1 MSNPQLP
8 FGLQADQLKAGA
20 VRNMTSDKLATFSVG
35 GMKKTPFQKHK
46 EALEAKR
53 REQEA
58 QAAAELAKWEED
70 FDSSAADRP
79 KQFVKGE
86 TIQQGQAG
94 GSSSRAPPPARGAP
108 SAAAR
113 SMFSAPADDVDGED
127 IDGAALDGAPLI
139 RPNDSARAPLRIS
152 APVLRKGG
160 AAEAAPAGGAPPGR
174 RKESKP
180 SQMAQFMAELKQEQ
194 DVRDMR
200 GERDSARGISNRDE
214 KEMARHSGYDATADA
229 DTTNLYVGNLAP
241 SLNEEGLF
249 RVFERFGPIQSVKVM
264 WPRSE
269 EERRLRN
276 HCGFVAFVDRKD
288 AARAKEELNETD
300 PSGVGIPMK
309 IGWGKAVA
317 RPTAPLSIGDITAR
331 AKLGAQAIIG
341 GGPPPPAPDVAP
353 PRPPG
358 GGPVPPP
365 APPLRQQWPHPSAA
379 AAAASAGMIPGAAPP
394 LMPQPPGVSGGAWA
408 PAGVTA
414 AQPRM
419 GIPAAGFS
427 PPPLTVVMPTDA
439 ARRELIDRLALFVAA
454 EGHTFECAIMER
466 EQVTGRRLHHHYH
479 RRLHHHYHRHL
490 HHHYHRR
497 LHLTSSTS
505 LPLQLNPVYRFLFD
519 QQLPDHLYYRW
530 KVISLCCGRH
540 VTPYLTP
547 HIPHI
552 RR

>member
-1 MSNPQLP
+1 
-8 FGLQADQLKAGA
+8 
-20 VRNMTSDKLATFSVG
+20 
-35 GMKKTPFQKHK
+35 MKKTPFQKHK

-94 GSSSRAPPPARGAP
+94 GSRQPGPAAGARRAERGGALDVQRARRRRRRRGHRRRGARRRAAHP
-108 SAAAR
+108 SERLGARAAAHLC
-113 SMFSAPADDVDGED
+113 A
-127 IDGAALDGAPLI
+127 GAAQ
-139 RPNDSARAPLRIS
+139 
-152 APVLRKGG
+152 GG

-317 RPTAPLSIGDITAR
+317 RPTAPLSIGDVTAR
-331 AKLGAQAIIG
+331 PSSAHKPSSAVVRRRPRRTWRRRGPGRRAAAAGAA
-341 GGPPPPAPDVAP
+341 AA
-353 PRPPG
+353 R
-358 GGPVPPP
+358 
-365 APPLRQQWPHPSAA
+365 QWPHPSAA
-379 AAAASAGMIPGAAPP
+379 AAAASAGMIPGAPP

-408 PAGVTA
+408 PAGVHGA
-414 AQPRM
+414 ADGHPRRRL
-419 GIPAAGFS
+419 P

-439 ARRELIDRLALFVAA
+439 ARRELIDRLAL
-454 EGHTFECAIMER
+454 
-466 EQVTGRRLHHHYH
+466 RRGGGAHLRVRDHGAGDGPPPPH
-479 RRLHHHYHRHL
+479 RRPPPP
-490 HHHYHRR
+490 
-497 LHLTSSTS
+497 
-505 LPLQLNPVYRFLFD
+505 LPPPPPPPPPPPSPTLNPVYRFLFD